1 MYCPHCGA
9 TLPDGSQFCGSCGK
23 RLNVTAT
30 PAAMPAPKK
39 KTPIMPILAG
49 VLGAAIVIGAG
60 VFAYQNFF
68 AGIAINEENFPDKA
82 VIKFV
87 EKHLP
92 MVVVAYAAAGIK
104 REVAFKCRKVEQDVV
119 GAASPAFLNL
129 SDSGQVALF
138 GQHVNEFHA
147 VNHPVAG
154 GNDSFPSRIH
164 SHFRLSSNF
173 SC

>member
-1 MYCPHCGA
+1 M
-9 TLPDGSQFCGSCGK
+9 
-23 RLNVTAT
+23 
-30 PAAMPAPKK
+30 
-39 KTPIMPILAG
+39 
-49 VLGAAIVIGAG
+49 VI
-60 VFAYQNFF
+60 
-68 AGIAINEENFPDKA
+68 
-82 VIKFV
+82 
-87 EKHLP
+87 
-92 MVVVAYAAAGIK
+92 VAYAAAGIT
-104 REVAFKCRKVEQDVV
+104 RDVAFKCREVEQDVV

-129 SDSGQVALF
+129 PDSGQVALF